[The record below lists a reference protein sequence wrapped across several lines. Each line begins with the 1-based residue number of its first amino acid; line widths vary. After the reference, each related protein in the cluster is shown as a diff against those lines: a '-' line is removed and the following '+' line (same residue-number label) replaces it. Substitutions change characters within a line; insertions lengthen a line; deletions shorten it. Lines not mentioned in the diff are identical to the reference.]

1 MYIYSILLN
10 IYIYSECIYI
20 MICMSYIYTIY
31 IYSIYFIYVYITRY
45 CTSKMVPHTWL
56 AKMVTHHSNFT
67 MGLWYINIYI
77 VYGGCKLT
85 DIWMCLRIGYTPKNA
100 TRNGSSI
107 SIFKSPDTLWSSQ
120 KVHGTS
126 SVRNVKTSSPVLQG
140 RWYILG
146 HNKSQS
152 PNPMLSS

>member
-1 MYIYSILLN
+1 MYIYIC
-10 IYIYSECIYI
+10 IYIYVY
-20 MICMSYIYTIY
+20 
-31 IYSIYFIYVYITRY
+31 IYVYITRY

-100 TRNGSSI
+100 TRNVSSI
-107 SIFKSPDTLWSSQ
+107 SISSRLIHFGRPRKCMEPPAFVMLRHPAQFYKEGDIYWVTTNHSPQIQCFLAKCWIFP
-120 KVHGTS
+120 
-126 SVRNVKTSSPVLQG
+126 NSSPF
-140 RWYILG
+140 
-146 HNKSQS
+146 
-152 PNPMLSS
+152 